1 MLLTRSFNDYF
12 HRSLKYHPLR
22 TIFFA
27 FVSNKIFV
35 DLWSFIFDVH
45 DNLTI
50 NIAIQYIIAK
60 VSSRNAN
67 IQRSAMRPIQMSTEK
82 GGFFECLAVTRFEL
96 HKWEPALSWPQSRL
110 DQDRANERTNEPNVR
125 GEHPDKV
132 RVIRSNHQ
140 DALAVQPA
148 KCASTRFLL
157 SFLLACTC
165 LSPDVA
171 SIASLFGWTDIYFN
185 STERLRAS
193 EIKLKLKMFQYLV
206 DSEKC
211 LKLKPSEIDFFKI
224 SWERDCPYEATG
236 WSIRKIFFKRI
247 ELILEEVVTI
257 ILCVIANFATENLL
271 IINYLLTLSMMSM
284 WFYRS
289 P

>member
-110 DQDRANERTNEPNVR
+110 DQDRANERTNERTKRAGWTSRQGQSHTIEPPGCTCGAACKMR
-125 GEHPDKV
+125 
-132 RVIRSNHQ
+132 IYSISSF
-140 DALAVQPA
+140 L
-148 KCASTRFLL
+148 STRVHM
-157 SFLLACTC
+157 
-165 LSPDVA
+165 PIPRR
-171 SIASLFGWTDIYFN
+171 SIDSVFVWLDGYLF
-185 STERLRAS
+185 
-193 EIKLKLKMFQYLV
+193 
-206 DSEKC
+206 
-211 LKLKPSEIDFFKI
+211 
-224 SWERDCPYEATG
+224 
-236 WSIRKIFFKRI
+236 
-247 ELILEEVVTI
+247 
-257 ILCVIANFATENLL
+257 
-271 IINYLLTLSMMSM
+271 
-284 WFYRS
+284 
-289 P
+289 

>member
-110 DQDRANERTNEPNVR
+110 DQDRANERTNQTCGVN
-125 GEHPDKV
+125 
-132 RVIRSNHQ
+132 IQTRSESY
-140 DALAVQPA
+140 DRT
-148 KCASTRFLL
+148 TRMHLRCSLQNAHLL
-157 SFLLACTC
+157 
-165 LSPDVA
+165 
-171 SIASLFGWTDIYFN
+171 
-185 STERLRAS
+185 
-193 EIKLKLKMFQYLV
+193 
-206 DSEKC
+206 
-211 LKLKPSEIDFFKI
+211 DFFF
-224 SWERDCPYEATG
+224 P
-236 WSIRKIFFKRI
+236 
-247 ELILEEVVTI
+247 
-257 ILCVIANFATENLL
+257 
-271 IINYLLTLSMMSM
+271 
-284 WFYRS
+284 FYSRAHAY
-289 P
+289 PQT